1 VEKTVFVLL
10 GIKERAEEV
19 LHFMCGWTNRGE
31 DHVFDRKT
39 QRSCRKK
46 KKTTLV
52 DFEGPPFFFFLFL
65 VPFFFFLRKE
75 KRFWENS
82 GVERTLSAE
91 FEWRN

>member
-1 VEKTVFVLL
+1 VEKTVSVLL

-52 DFEGPPFFFFLFL
+52 DF
-65 VPFFFFLRKE
+65 
-75 KRFWENS
+75 
-82 GVERTLSAE
+82 
-91 FEWRN
+91 

>member
-1 VEKTVFVLL
+1 LLGGRTVEKTVSVLL

-52 DFEGPPFFFFLFL
+52 DFEGSFFFF
-65 VPFFFFLRKE
+65 FFWFEKRKE
-75 KRFWENS
+75 ILGEQWSGENS
-82 GVERTLSAE
+82 FCRI
-91 FEWRN
+91 